1 VCENGR
7 DDVAKGFAV
16 PHSPHPK
23 TLLCQILA
31 VLVAAM
37 AAPALAVDI
46 PDTPDGTVRA
56 VNFALADHHPEV
68 LWQALP
74 PTYQKDITELTHVF
88 AGRMDPAVW
97 DAAFGLGRKATTILR
112 DKKAL
117 FLESSTL
124 DAAGEDRRRIENGW
138 DSVVSV
144 LGSFFSSD
152 VARLDTLKTVDWQRY
167 LATTGRQLMSQAAE
181 VSKVRGD
188 NAYEREFAGKLR
200 QTKVELVSR
209 DGNQATVRMT
219 APDEEPED
227 LQLTRVEGRW
237 VPSEMA
243 ADWDVKVAAAKE
255 KLATIT
261 DEEMAQG
268 SAQAM
273 AVIGMVDA
281 MLTELEAVESAE
293 ELDQKLQGMFGP
305 LLGGL
310 LGPGAD
316 VEFDSGADDPAATE
330 S

>member
-1 VCENGR
+1 MHHT
-7 DDVAKGFAV
+7 
-16 PHSPHPK
+16 PYPK
-23 TLLCQILA
+23 NLLCHILA
-31 VLVAAM
+31 ALVVAV
-37 AAPALAVDI
+37 AAPALSIEI

-56 VNFALADHHPEV
+56 VSAALADRHPEV

-74 PTYQKDITELTHVF
+74 PTYQKDITELTHTF

-97 DAAFGLGRKATTILR
+97 NAAFGLGRKTVGILR

-117 FLESSTL
+117 FLSSSML
-124 DAAGEDRRRIENGW
+124 QAAGDDRRRIESGW

-144 LGSFFSSD
+144 LDSFFSSD
-152 VARLDTLKTVDWQRY
+152 VTRLETLKTIDWERY
-167 LATTGRQLMSQAAE
+167 LSSTGRELMNQAAE
-181 VSKVRGD
+181 VSKARGD
-188 NAYEREFAGKLR
+188 DAFDREFAGKLR
-200 QTKVELVSR
+200 QTKIELVSR

-219 APDEEPED
+219 APDEEPEE

-243 ADWDVKVAAAKE
+243 VDWDVKVAAAKE

-261 DEEMAQG
+261 DEELAQG

-273 AVIGMVDA
+273 VVIGMADA
-281 MLTELEAVESAE
+281 MLTQLATVESAA
-293 ELDQKLQGMFGP
+293 ELDQALQGLLGP

-310 LGPGAD
+310 MQPGAAEM
-316 VEFDSGADDPAATE
+316 VVADPAD

>member
-1 VCENGR
+1 MI
-7 DDVAKGFAV
+7 ATTSQKGFTV
-16 PHSPHPK
+16 VHSLSSKFLRCPA
-23 TLLCQILA
+23 LA
-31 VLVAAM
+31 VLLLAA
-37 AAPALAVDI
+37 AAPALSIEI

-56 VNFALADHHPEV
+56 VNSALADRHPEV

-88 AGRMDPAVW
+88 AGRMDRAVW
-97 DAAFGLGRKATTILR
+97 DAAFGLGRKATAILR

-144 LGSFFSSD
+144 LDSFFASD
-152 VARLDTLKTVDWQRY
+152 VTRLETLKTIDWERY
-167 LATTGRQLMSQAAE
+167 LATTGRQLMTQAAE
-181 VSKVRGD
+181 VSKARGD
-188 NAYEREFAGKLR
+188 NAYEREFAGKLQ
-200 QTKVELVSR
+200 QTRVELVSR
-209 DGNQATVRMT
+209 DGNQATVRVT

-255 KLATIT
+255 KLATTT
-261 DEEMAQG
+261 DEEVAQG

-273 AVIGMVDA
+273 ALIGMADA
-281 MLTELEAVESAE
+281 MLTDLESVESAE
-293 ELDQKLQGMFGP
+293 ELDQKLQGLFGP

-310 LGPGAD
+310 LGPGAGI
-316 VEFDSGADDPAATE
+316 ELDSGADDPAATD